1 MKYWIIKD
9 LYIFSIRISVIIISV
24 SYKKM
29 KQVPTCL
36 CIYVTS
42 FDYHFDQFCIYDCV
56 ARERGKKLGETRLVI
71 VAGLGGIILP
81 GCRADRRENR
91 VLTVS
96 SLCNRRVI
104 N

>member
-1 MKYWIIKD
+1 MVLII
-9 LYIFSIRISVIIISV
+9 YIFSIRISVIIISV
-24 SYKKM
+24 SYRKM

-36 CIYVTS
+36 CIYVAS
-42 FDYHFDQFCIYDCV
+42 LNYHFDQFCCV
-56 ARERGKKLGETRLVI
+56 ARKCRKKLGETRLVI
-71 VAGLGGIILP
+71 AAGLGGIILP